1 MYVGGVLHD
10 DHVLALQA
18 ADAEVSAG
26 LRGVGEQSLLEFGIV
41 LLLRVAA
48 FSQAGN
54 ARYLPR

>member
-1 MYVGGVLHD
+1 M
-10 DHVLALQA
+10 AEA
-18 ADAEVSAG
+18 IRSAEVMYS
-26 LRGVGEQSLLEFGIV
+26 VHV